1 MLKLSN
7 ESLRLF
13 DIPSAIV
20 GAINEE
26 LVEQITSPFDTVL
39 NLAGEVTKGAH
50 RDRLLRRVLRVSV
63 ALSLVRDDHLRVGLC
78 AESPRLEERL
88 GIPDA
93 AGVDV
98 ETSLDV
104 IDGVYNEVEVLP
116 EVIVEDILGL
126 LRDIGLVSSHIQVVV
141 DLFGNMA
148 GDL

>member
-1 MLKLSN
+1 M
-7 ESLRLF
+7 RLLN
-13 DIPSAIV
+13 IPSAIV
-20 GAINEE
+20 CAVNEE
-26 LVEQITSPFDTVL
+26 LVEQVTSPFNTVL
-39 NLAGEVTKGAH
+39 NLAGKVTKCAH

-78 AESPRLEERL
+78 AKSPRLEERL

-104 IDGVYNEVEVLP
+104 INSVDNEVEVLP
-116 EVIVEDILGL
+116 EVVVEDILGL
-126 LRDIGLVSSHIQVVV
+126 LRDIGLVSSHIQAVVN
-141 DLFGNMA
+141 LFGYMA